1 MNIINPQN
9 YFTNKQIQKII
20 KLLGNNYRPNCIV
33 IYETRTDVLKS
44 MFRYSEVFTSFIF
57 ILLGKIEGLF
67 YQPKNRVSV
76 FIFSEND
83 DGDDKE
89 SKQLYSLH
97 ALLEDCDR
105 FATSFLDIHSKEISK
120 IMKWKE
126 EWTVEE
132 ES

>member
-1 MNIINPQN
+1 MHMTSRTKYERQSNMNIINPQN

-67 YQPKNRVSV
+67 YQ
-76 FIFSEND
+76 
-83 DGDDKE
+83 
-89 SKQLYSLH
+89 L
-97 ALLEDCDR
+97 
-105 FATSFLDIHSKEISK
+105 K
-120 IMKWKE
+120 IG
-126 EWTVEE
+126 
-132 ES
+132 